1 MASAPS
7 SAHKG
12 IKIGFEIEMTGP
24 FKYKPEGDGKGLRH
38 KKLLNIKNSGGQL
51 IWHVEV
57 DSSNK
62 DIEIVSVPFAIP
74 DQNPEFEM
82 VIHSVGAFFNFLPTL
97 FLAGSSSDAASFDE
111 AALARLNVGLA
122 ASGFNAELV
131 SGNFLVEKRNDLG
144 LWVLPQLTFQIPL
157 ESIGS
162 FYNYLAE
169 KEDFFDAEE
178 RELFKNFD
186 SSKDKITGLYNLMSF
201 YIENLRYK
209 APQSNHLLIKKML
222 AKAKSAEFEDV
233 RKIIGDLEVNASP
246 FHHLQTVMGSHARL
260 EELSPL
266 QRSFIQIQKG
276 ADSLRKKETGIKQL
290 FPVMSRLSFSDMFMW
305 VGLLP
310 TEADAALREKFATHS
325 YDVSEPVLVA
335 DYPIMKNP
343 LYKKGDD
350 LSQVDVV
357 YPYPYL
363 STDIFGRGA
372 GSPVNITLENWL
384 QSIIN
389 PTEAGVRPLSHPEK
403 ITHKAIK
410 TGLKERMAGLGGEL
424 TIGNM
429 REYLHGIFS
438 PRSNGKD
445 LMSPAPFSKDDDS
458 MGALNTSAPGFDLRY
473 GAAVLEVRR
482 YGNFFN
488 VQNTKHFKGDFGKVI
503 TGLSDLILV
512 EKNNVLGYLFRK

>member
-1 MASAPS
+1 MAADSG
-7 SAHKG
+7 KK

-24 FKYKPEGDGKGLRH
+24 FKYQPEGDGKGLRH
-38 KKLLNIKNSGGQL
+38 KKLLNITGPSRQPV
-51 IWHVEV
+51 WHVEV

-74 DQNPEFEM
+74 DQNPEFEA
-82 VIHSVGAFFNFLPTL
+82 VVQSVGAFFNFLPTL
-97 FLAGSSSDAASFDE
+97 FPTGSSLDTALFDE
-111 AALARLNVGLA
+111 TALARLNVWLA

-131 SGNFLVEKRNDLG
+131 GGNFLIEKRNDLG

-157 ESIGS
+157 ESVDS

-169 KEDFFDAEE
+169 KEDFFDVEE
-178 RELFKNFD
+178 RELFKNFERGE
-186 SSKDKITGLYNLMSF
+186 DKITGLYNLMSF

-209 APQSNHLLIKKML
+209 APKSNHLLIKKML
-222 AKAKSAEFEDV
+222 AKAKSAEFEKV
-233 RKIIGDLEVNASP
+233 RKIIASLEVNASP
-246 FHHLQTVMGSHARL
+246 FHHLQTVIGSHARL
-260 EELSPL
+260 EEISPL
-266 QRSFIQIQKG
+266 QRSFIQIQKS
-276 ADSLRKKETGIKQL
+276 ADSLSKKETGIKQL
-290 FPVMSRLSFSDMFMW
+290 FPIMSRLSFSDMFTR
-305 VGLLP
+305 VGLAP
-310 TEADAALREKFATHS
+310 ADADAALRGKFAAHS
-325 YDVSEPVLVA
+325 YDFSDPVLVA

-372 GSPVNITLENWL
+372 DSPLNITLERWL
-384 QSIIN
+384 QSIIR
-389 PTEAGVRPLSHPEK
+389 PSEAGVRPLSHPEK
-403 ITHKAIK
+403 TVHKTTK
-410 TGLKERMAGLGGEL
+410 TGLKESMKGLAVPL
-424 TIGNM
+424 TI
-429 REYLHGIFS
+429 EHVYQYLHGIFHS
-438 PRSNGKD
+438 RENGKD

-458 MGALNTSAPGFDLRY
+458 MGALSTHAPGFDLRY

-503 TGLSDLILV
+503 PALSDLILV
-512 EKNNVLGYLFRK
+512 EKNSVLDYLSK